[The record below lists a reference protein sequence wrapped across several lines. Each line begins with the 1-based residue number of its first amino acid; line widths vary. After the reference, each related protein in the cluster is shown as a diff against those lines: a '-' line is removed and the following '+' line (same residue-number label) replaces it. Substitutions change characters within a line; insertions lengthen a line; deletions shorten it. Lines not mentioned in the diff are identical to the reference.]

1 MHNKRLTLT
10 SEPSSQGKFKTD
22 FIKNVTGGT
31 EITGRDLHSSKLKV
45 KILASFF
52 VDTNNKLPF
61 QGEIDDAIVETLI
74 DYEFLNSYTNDIV
87 KIGKPTAN
95 GGVYQQVNIL
105 YNTDFLRELYRGFM
119 MNILLDTFAKEF
131 TNVKDINKIK
141 DIKMID
147 NNFIVLDVQVY
158 SQISHPS
165 H

>member
-1 MHNKRLTLT
+1 M
-10 SEPSSQGKFKTD
+10 
-22 FIKNVTGGT
+22 
-31 EITGRDLHSSKLKV
+31 
-45 KILASFF
+45 
-52 VDTNNKLPF
+52 
-61 QGEIDDAIVETLI
+61 
-74 DYEFLNSYTNDIV
+74 NSYTNDIV